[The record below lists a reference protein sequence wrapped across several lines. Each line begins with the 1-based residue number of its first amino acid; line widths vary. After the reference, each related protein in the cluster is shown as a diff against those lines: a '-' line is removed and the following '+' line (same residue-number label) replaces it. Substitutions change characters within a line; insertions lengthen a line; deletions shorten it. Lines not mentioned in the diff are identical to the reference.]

1 MKAIHQRTEVLELS
15 DIDLIDELTRPN
27 QDYRQMVIEEALRR
41 ILKKL
46 IMHNKK
52 IRR

>member
-27 QDYRQMVIEEALRR
+27 QDYRQMVIEALRR